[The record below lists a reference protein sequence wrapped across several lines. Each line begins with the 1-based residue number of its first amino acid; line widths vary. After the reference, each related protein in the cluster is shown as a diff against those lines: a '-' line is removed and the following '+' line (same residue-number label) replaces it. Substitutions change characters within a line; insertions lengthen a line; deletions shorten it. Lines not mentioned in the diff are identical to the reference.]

1 MLEAFGGALCCS
13 VLEYS
18 AIPRGTTVGRAVTV
32 PFRAAPSR
40 TAEYSP
46 QSTLGHTLAELPVTC
61 GAPQAAGAEGN
72 VDEAQRHSEV
82 LALAALPHGCA
93 EWLRSESI
101 PSCRFGTGLIVPV
114 DAMHCF
120 GMDAMRRVGL
130 YPIPHAYRQSR
141 DRFV

>member
-46 QSTLGHTLAELPVTC
+46 QSTRC
-61 GAPQAAGAEGN
+61 
-72 VDEAQRHSEV
+72 RV
-82 LALAALPHGCA
+82 LSAILLQ
-93 EWLRSESI
+93 
-101 PSCRFGTGLIVPV
+101 SC
-114 DAMHCF
+114 
-120 GMDAMRRVGL
+120 
-130 YPIPHAYRQSR
+130 Q
-141 DRFV
+141 